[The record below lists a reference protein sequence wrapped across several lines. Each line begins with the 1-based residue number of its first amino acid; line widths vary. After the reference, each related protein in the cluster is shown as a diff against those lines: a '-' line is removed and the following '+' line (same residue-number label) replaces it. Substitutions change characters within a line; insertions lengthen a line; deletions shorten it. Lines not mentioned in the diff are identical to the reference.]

1 MILCGL
7 YTVFVDLSKSDP
19 FSNETMLCVGAAS
32 LNDVGSSV
40 IILAM
45 EEKLINEV
53 CNTILAHLQ
62 FDHIKTHV
70 NMFQKSVWWCS

>member
-32 LNDVGSSV
+32 LSDVGSSV
-40 IILAM
+40 ITLAM
-45 EEKLINEV
+45 EEKLISEV
-53 CNTILAHLQ
+53 CNTVLAHLL
-62 FDHIKTHV
+62 FGILKY
-70 NMFQKSVWWCS
+70 M